1 MAFLQK
7 LSDFLTKYFVLIIV
21 LACLFAYFIPGPG
34 VALATTKLGHLSAV
48 SVLLMIVLFGMG
60 VTLSVEDFKEVAKN
74 PKMVILGTVA
84 HYVIMPLVAFCLVH
98 LFGLTGAA
106 AVGVILVGSAPSGT
120 ASNVMSFLA
129 GGDVALDV
137 AIGLL
142 STLLAPVMMP
152 SLLKLLAGKWVAVP
166 FQEMFFSA
174 LEIVVVPIILGV
186 LVHTV
191 FKKHV
196 DKIIK
201 VMPLISQVA
210 ILVIIMAIFSANAHN
225 ILSATALLLIPVV
238 ILHNLLGYSL
248 GYGFSRLLNMKTPQ
262 RKAITFEV
270 GMQDSALASTL
281 AISYFS
287 PASALP
293 AVMFSV
299 WHNIS
304 GSSLASLWRNHD
316 RK

>member
-1 MAFLQK
+1 MAVLK
-7 LSDFLTKYFVLIIV
+7 KVSDFLTKYFVVIIV

-34 VALATTKLGHLSAV
+34 VTLATTKLGHLSAV

-60 VTLSVEDFKEVAKN
+60 ITLSLEDFKEVAKN

-84 HYVIMPLVAFCLVH
+84 HYVIMPLVAFGLVH

-142 STLLAPVMMP
+142 STLLAPIMMP
-152 SLLKLLAGKWVAVP
+152 SLLKVLAGKWVAVP
-166 FQEMFFSA
+166 FQEMFIST
-174 LEIVVVPIILGV
+174 LEIVVIPIVLGV
-186 LVHTV
+186 IVHTL
-191 FKKHV
+191 FKAHV
-196 DKIIK
+196 DKLIK
-201 VMPLISQVA
+201 VMPLVSQLA
-210 ILVIIMAIFSANAHN
+210 ILIIILAIFSANAHN
-225 ILSATALLLIPVV
+225 ILSATALVIVPVV
-238 ILHNLLGYSL
+238 ILHNLLGYTL
-248 GYGFSRLLNMKTPQ
+248 GYGFSRLLKMNKPQ
-262 RKAITFEV
+262 QKAITFEV

-304 GSSLASLWRNHD
+304 GSSLASWWRNHD